1 MWQVSK
7 RSHELESFSRKKILY
22 SIVSAQQ
29 NIGQVDKEMAKKV
42 SLIVYRDL
50 KKNYSKESLISTR
63 DIGDTV
69 ERILIEE
76 SHYDVAKAYIISR
89 EKQRQ
94 ERRAGRGLGVKDDL
108 GLSYNQLVIIAN
120 KYLAKNDAS
129 EIVETPSQMFWR
141 VANVLSTAEKYKP
154 KSWAKKFY
162 QTMTES
168 KFLPGGRTL
177 ANGGTKNNQLANCF
191 VMPMPD
197 SVEGIFDVV
206 KESSILKKNGGGVGF
221 SLGKIRP
228 KGDVVATTSGRAAG
242 PVSVMHILNYASD
255 MLLQAGGRR
264 SGNMIVLPV
273 SHPDIF
279 EFLTCKEDETLL
291 NHINF
296 SIGLTSKFMKA
307 VEKDGDWDL
316 VNPRDGEIVN
326 TVSARSIFELA
337 TTMAWKNG
345 DPGMIFLD
353 EINKYNPTPQVGPLE
368 SVNLCGEQP
377 LLPYEA
383 CNLGSINLAAHLKE
397 TAKKRHGVKMYD
409 LDWESLKDTIHT
421 SVRMLD
427 DVVSV
432 CTYPLDKVNE
442 VVRSNR
448 KIGMGVMGW
457 ADTLVRMQIAYN
469 SSEAYVLAEKV
480 AEFIQKEGLRQSQK
494 LAQERGPF
502 PNWKGSLWQ
511 KMGRKAQRN
520 ATITT
525 IAPTGSIAMT
535 AGCSYGIEPHF
546 ALAFYKQ
553 AMGGY
558 KLPEVNVDLMR
569 HLEHLDLH
577 ENGVVDA
584 IMEHGSI
591 QHIEGIPKYLKGIFV
606 TAHDLGASDH
616 IKMQAAWQ
624 KFTDNAVS
632 KTINLAAEATVD
644 DVAKAF
650 MQAWKT
656 KCKGITVYRDTSR
669 SVQVLNI
676 GKVHKSKPKSNGL
689 VKTVVKKVKSA
700 KGEECPQCGAVLTIH
715 EGCKSC
721 ASCAFSACSV

>member
-1 MWQVSK
+1 
-7 RSHELESFSRKKILY
+7 
-22 SIVSAQQ
+22 
-29 NIGQVDKEMAKKV
+29 
-42 SLIVYRDL
+42 
-50 KKNYSKESLISTR
+50 
-63 DIGDTV
+63 
-69 ERILIEE
+69 
-76 SHYDVAKAYIISR
+76 
-89 EKQRQ
+89 
-94 ERRAGRGLGVKDDL
+94 
-108 GLSYNQLVIIAN
+108 
-120 KYLAKNDAS
+120 
-129 EIVETPSQMFWR
+129 
-141 VANVLSTAEKYKP
+141 
-154 KSWAKKFY
+154 
-162 QTMTES
+162 
-168 KFLPGGRTL
+168 
-177 ANGGTKNNQLANCF
+177 
-191 VMPMPD
+191 
-197 SVEGIFDVV
+197 
-206 KESSILKKNGGGVGF
+206 
-221 SLGKIRP
+221 
-228 KGDVVATTSGRAAG
+228 
-242 PVSVMHILNYASD
+242 
-255 MLLQAGGRR
+255 
-264 SGNMIVLPV
+264 
-273 SHPDIF
+273 
-279 EFLTCKEDETLL
+279 
-291 NHINF
+291 
-296 SIGLTSKFMKA
+296 
-307 VEKDGDWDL
+307 
-316 VNPRDGEIVN
+316 
-326 TVSARSIFELA
+326 
-337 TTMAWKNG
+337 
-345 DPGMIFLD
+345 
-353 EINKYNPTPQVGPLE
+353 
-368 SVNLCGEQP
+368 
-377 LLPYEA
+377 
-383 CNLGSINLAAHLKE
+383 
-397 TAKKRHGVKMYD
+397 
-409 LDWESLKDTIHT
+409 
-421 SVRMLD
+421 
-427 DVVSV
+427 
-432 CTYPLDKVNE
+432 
-442 VVRSNR
+442 
-448 KIGMGVMGW
+448 MGVMGW